1 MVKLVVGA
9 TDNEIAYLVQE
20 LRCRR
25 EKSVLDCDVYQG
37 LLTKGTVVIIRSGA
51 GIANAAAATALGIDR
66 YQIEHVYNV
75 GVCGV
80 YSHDSELLGKVVV
93 GLNAVF
99 ADTGIATEQGFR
111 PLESMDLPLGRTPEG
126 TKIYNIIPLNVDH
139 IPKSI
144 QRCDFSTVS
153 IVSGTS
159 VVAEVMRKRF
169 KLDQETLLCED
180 MESAAV
186 ALVALKAGLPCT
198 VFRGI
203 SNLCGQTDHSQ
214 WKLKEAA
221 LAAQK
226 KLLSFL

>member
-1 MVKLVVGA
+1 MVRLIIGA
-9 TDNEIAYLVQE
+9 TEDEIAYLVQE
-20 LRCRR
+20 LCCRR
-25 EKSVLDCDVYQG
+25 EKPVLGCDVYQG
-37 LLTKGTVVIIRSGA
+37 SLAKGTVVIIKSGP

-66 YQIEHVYNV
+66 YRVKHVYNV

-80 YSHDSELLGKVVV
+80 YSHDRRLLGTAVV

-111 PLESMDLPLGRTPEG
+111 PLETIDLPLARMREDS
-126 TKIYNIIPLNVDH
+126 KIYNIIPLNVDH
-139 IPKSI
+139 IPRTVP
-144 QRCDFSTVS
+144 RCDFSTVS
-153 IVSGTS
+153 IVSGTRG
-159 VVAEVMRKRF
+159 VADAMRMRF
-169 KLDQETLLCED
+169 KVNPEILLCED

-203 SNLCGQTDHSQ
+203 SNLCGETDHSL

-221 LAAQK
+221 LAAQTT
-226 KLLSFL
+226 LLKVL